1 MVEDSLKKK
10 IRQLPQGPGVYLMKD
25 RFGSILYVGKAKH
38 LRKRVSSYFQRSKQ
52 LQQHQPKIASMVRL
66 VHDLDVVEVKSEAE
80 ALLLEGRL
88 IKEWKPKYNTLFVDD
103 KQFLLIRVDVHRPFP
118 QFRLVRARR
127 EDKALYFGPFPHASH
142 VRKTLK
148 QLRSQFGVLVG
159 DSFPKELSSGRYR
172 LYSDVRG
179 EIYGHGNEVTKEAY
193 IQRVEEACTF
203 LRGEARHWL
212 ESLERDMVRASE
224 KKDFERAAKLRDI
237 LFAIRETTAP
247 LRKFT
252 HAKAPSV
259 SAEGGLDSL
268 QNAIGLMGRPVHIE
282 CFDISHIS
290 GTFTVASMVHFSAG
304 RPDKSQY
311 RRYKIRS
318 FSGNDDFRAMEEV
331 VGRRYRRL
339 NQEGKPLPDLIVIDG
354 GRGQVNAALKA
365 FLVLE
370 IPAPFLVGLAKREET
385 IVFADGREDL
395 KLPHNS
401 ASLQLLQRV
410 RDEAHRF
417 ANTYNADLRSRKIRE
432 SILDEVS
439 GLGPS
444 RRAALLEHF
453 RTIEGIRAAS
463 ISDLR
468 RVEGVGPELAA
479 RIYEGMQALR
489 KRGEGGSD
497 PRMPSS
503 ES

>member
-1 MVEDSLKKK
+1 MINDSLKKK

-25 RFGSILYVGKAKH
+25 RLGSILYVGKAKH

-52 LQQHQPKIASMVRL
+52 LQEHQPKIASMVRL
-66 VHDLDVVEVKSEAE
+66 VHDLDVVEVKNEAE

-103 KQFLLIRVDVHRPFP
+103 KQFLLIRVDVHHPFP
-118 QFRLVRARR
+118 QFRLVRSRR
-127 EDKALYFGPFPHASH
+127 DDRALYFGPFPHASH

-148 QLRSQFGVLVG
+148 ELRSKFGVLVG
-159 DSFPKELSSGRYR
+159 DSYPKELGPGHYQ
-172 LYSDVRG
+172 LYGDVRG
-179 EIYGHGNEVTKEAY
+179 EIYGHANEVTKEVY
-193 IQRVEEACTF
+193 RQRADDACAFLKGEACQ
-203 LRGEARHWL
+203 WL
-212 ESLERDMVRASE
+212 ESLECDMARASE

-237 LFAIRETTAP
+237 LFAIRETTTP

-252 HAKAPSV
+252 HTKAPAASV
-259 SAEGGLDSL
+259 EEGLVSL
-268 QNAIGLMGRPVHIE
+268 QEAIGLIGRPVHIE

-290 GTFTVASMVHFSAG
+290 GTFTVASMVHFSEG

-311 RRYKIRS
+311 RRYRIRS

-339 NQEGKPLPDLIVIDG
+339 HLEGKALPDLVVIDG

-365 FLVLE
+365 FLVLD
-370 IPAPFLVGLAKREET
+370 IPAPFLVGLAKREEA

-395 KLPHNS
+395 KLPH
-401 ASLQLLQRV
+401 ASSGLHLLQRI

-417 ANTYNADLRSRKIRE
+417 ANTYNADLRRRKMRE
-432 SILDEVS
+432 SILDEVP

-444 RRAALLEHF
+444 RRAALLAHF
-453 RTIEGIRAAS
+453 KTIEGIRAAS
-463 ISDLR
+463 ISDLK
-468 RVEGVGPELAA
+468 RVEGVGLGLAA

-489 KRGEGGSD
+489 KRGEGESD
-497 PRMPSS
+497 PLMPSS